1 MIPATPLSTSTN
13 RLRLGTIIFTVFLDL
28 VGVGIANPI
37 IAPLLLRP
45 ESGFLPASY
54 NDDQRT
60 LLLGVLIAVF
70 SIAGFFSGPLL
81 GALSDRYG
89 RKKLLLASI
98 ALSFTG
104 YLIFA
109 LGIYLKSVPLL
120 FVSRAIY
127 GIGGGNISVI
137 QSAIADISDEKSRA
151 KNFGLIGVAF
161 GVGFVIGPALGGELA
176 NPTVVSWFNFTT
188 PFLAAALLSLINLTL
203 VVFFFRETLRTPI
216 NRPGVDTSV
225 TLLTGVRNL
234 GEAFGDPR
242 LRILFLGVFFYALGF
257 NFYTQF
263 FQVIL
268 IKVFDFDQ
276 TQIGRYFAY
285 VGLWI
290 AFMQGA
296 VVRRV
301 ANTYGPAQILRYSVL
316 GLGLALWLFLLP
328 RESWQLYLVVPF
340 MALFQGLTSPNA
352 TALVSQSGSA
362 QEQGRTL
369 GINQSVLSAAF
380 ALPPVIAA
388 YIDTINVYLPI
399 IVAGAMVLVGWGFF
413 IRFFR
418 GEAAIASNNP
428 VVE

>member
-1 MIPATPLSTSTN
+1 MTSSIASPAAPTN
-13 RLRLGTIIFTVFLDL
+13 RLRLFTIIFTVFLDL

-45 ESGFLPASY
+45 ESDFLPATYSE
-54 NDDQRT
+54 DQRT

-70 SIAGFFSGPLL
+70 SVAGFFSGPLL
-81 GALSDRYG
+81 GALSDRHG
-89 RKKLLLASI
+89 RKKVLLAS
-98 ALSFTG
+98 LVLTLTG
-104 YLIFA
+104 YLVFA

-120 FVSRAIY
+120 FVSRTIY

-137 QSAIADISDEKSRA
+137 QSAIADISDDKSRT

-161 GVGFVIGPALGGELA
+161 GIGFIIGPALGGELA
-176 NPTVVSWFNFTT
+176 NPNTVSWFNFTT
-188 PFLAAALLSLINLTL
+188 PFLAAAGLSLLNIGL
-203 VVFFFRETLRTPI
+203 VIFAFRETLQTPI
-216 NRPGVDTSV
+216 NRPV
-225 TLLTGVRNL
+225 TILTGVQNL
-234 GEAFGDPR
+234 RSAFSDAR

-268 IKVFDFDQ
+268 IKVFDFNQ
-276 TQIGRYFAY
+276 TNIGRYFAY

-290 AFMQGA
+290 ALMQGT

-301 ANTYGPAQILRYSVL
+301 ANNYAPAAILRFSVF

-328 RESWQLYLVVPF
+328 NESWQLYLVVPF
-340 MALFQGLTSPNA
+340 MALFQGLTSPNS
-352 TALVSQSGSA
+352 TALVSQSGPS

-380 ALPPVIAA
+380 ALPPVMAA
-388 YIDTINVYLPI
+388 YMDTINVYLPI
-399 IVAGAMVLVGWGFF
+399 VVAGAMVLIGGGFYTKF
-413 IRFFR
+413 IR
-418 GEAAIASNNP
+418 ETP
-428 VVE
+428 VVAERTVIE

>member
-1 MIPATPLSTSTN
+1 
-13 RLRLGTIIFTVFLDL
+13 
-28 VGVGIANPI
+28 
-37 IAPLLLRP
+37 
-45 ESGFLPASY
+45 
-54 NDDQRT
+54 
-60 LLLGVLIAVF
+60 
-70 SIAGFFSGPLL
+70 
-81 GALSDRYG
+81 
-89 RKKLLLASI
+89 
-98 ALSFTG
+98 
-104 YLIFA
+104 
-109 LGIYLKSVPLL
+109 
-120 FVSRAIY
+120 
-127 GIGGGNISVI
+127 
-137 QSAIADISDEKSRA
+137 
-151 KNFGLIGVAF
+151 
-161 GVGFVIGPALGGELA
+161 
-176 NPTVVSWFNFTT
+176 
-188 PFLAAALLSLINLTL
+188 
-203 VVFFFRETLRTPI
+203 
-216 NRPGVDTSV
+216 
-225 TLLTGVRNL
+225 
-234 GEAFGDPR
+234 
-242 LRILFLGVFFYALGF
+242 
-257 NFYTQF
+257 
-263 FQVIL
+263 
-268 IKVFDFDQ
+268 
-276 TQIGRYFAY
+276 
-285 VGLWI
+285 
-290 AFMQGA
+290 MQGA

>member
-1 MIPATPLSTSTN
+1 MNSASASPAPSSTN
-13 RLRLGTIIFTVFLDL
+13 RLRLFTIIFTVFLDL

-45 ESGFLPASY
+45 ESNFLPATYSE
-54 NDDQRT
+54 DQRT
-60 LLLGVLIAVF
+60 LLLGVLIAMF

-81 GALSDRYG
+81 GALSDRHG
-89 RKKLLLASI
+89 RKKVLLASLVLTL
-98 ALSFTG
+98 AG

-120 FVSRAIY
+120 FVSRTIY
-127 GIGGGNISVI
+127 GIGGGNLSVI
-137 QSAIADISDEKSRA
+137 QSAIADISDDRSRT

-161 GVGFVIGPALGGELA
+161 GIGFIIGPALGGELS
-176 NPTVVSWFNFTT
+176 NPNTVSWFNFTT
-188 PFLAAALLSLINLTL
+188 PFLAAAGLSLLNIGL
-203 VVFFFRETLRTPI
+203 VIFTFRETLKTPV
-216 NRPGVDTSV
+216 NHPV
-225 TLLTGVRNL
+225 TMLTGVRNL
-234 GEAFGDPR
+234 SAAFGDTR

-276 TQIGRYFAY
+276 THIGRYFAY
-285 VGLWI
+285 VGLWV
-290 AFMQGA
+290 ALMQGT

-301 ANTYGPAQILRYSVL
+301 ANKYAPAQILRYSVF
-316 GLGLALWLFLLP
+316 GLGFALWLFLLP

-340 MALFQGLTSPNA
+340 MALFQGLTSPNT

-380 ALPPVIAA
+380 ALPPIIAA
-388 YIDTINVYLPI
+388 YMDTINVYLPI
-399 IVAGAMVLVGWGFF
+399 VVAGAMVLIGWGFYMK
-413 IRFFR
+413 FFR
-418 GEAAIASNNP
+418 ETPVAVPTGNP
-428 VVE
+428 VAE

>member
-1 MIPATPLSTSTN
+1 MTPALSSLTSTN

-54 NDDQRT
+54 TDNQRT

-89 RKKLLLASI
+89 RKKLLVASI
-98 ALSFTG
+98 ALSLTG

-120 FVSRAIY
+120 FLSRAIY

-137 QSAIADISDEKSRA
+137 QSAIADISDDKSRA

-161 GVGFVIGPALGGELA
+161 GIGFVIGPALGGELA
-176 NPTVVSWFNFTT
+176 NPAVVSWFNFTT

-216 NRPGVDTSV
+216 NRPGVDTPV

-242 LRILFLGVFFYALGF
+242 LRVLFLGVFFYALGF

-362 QEQGRTL
+362 QASTL
-369 GINQSVLSAAF
+369 
-380 ALPPVIAA
+380 
-388 YIDTINVYLPI
+388 
-399 IVAGAMVLVGWGFF
+399 
-413 IRFFR
+413 R
-418 GEAAIASNNP
+418 
-428 VVE
+428 

>member
-1 MIPATPLSTSTN
+1 MASPTSSPTPASN
-13 RLRLGTIIFTVFLDL
+13 RLRLFTVIFTVFLDL

-45 ESGFLPASY
+45 ESGLLPTSY
-54 NDDQRT
+54 TDAQRT
-60 LLLGVLIAVF
+60 LLLGMLIAVF

-89 RKKLLLASI
+89 RKPLLLASI
-98 ALSFTG
+98 VLTLVG

-120 FVSRAIY
+120 FLSRTIY

-137 QSAIADISDEKSRA
+137 QSAIADISDDKSRT

-161 GVGFVIGPALGGELA
+161 GIGFIIGPALGGELA
-176 NPTVVSWFNFTT
+176 NPNTVSWFNFTT
-188 PFLAAALLSLINLTL
+188 PFLAAAGLSLLNIIL
-203 VVFFFRETLRTPI
+203 VIVTFRETLMTPI
-216 NRPGVDTSV
+216 NRPGVDSPV

-234 GEAFGDPR
+234 GEAFGDTR

-276 TQIGRYFAY
+276 THIGRYFAY

-290 AFMQGA
+290 ALMQGT

-301 ANTYGPAQILRYSVL
+301 ANRYTPAQILRYSVF
-316 GLGLALWLFLLP
+316 GLGVALWLFLLP
-328 RESWQLYLVVPF
+328 RESWQLYFVVPF
-340 MALFQGLTSPNA
+340 MALFQGLTSPNS

-362 QEQGRTL
+362 QTQGRVL

-380 ALPPVIAA
+380 ALPPIVAA
-388 YIDTINVYLPI
+388 YLDTLNVYLPI
-399 IVAGAMVLVGWGFF
+399 LVAGLMVLIGWGFY

-418 GEAAIASNNP
+418 TA
-428 VVE
+428 VVAGTESPAT